1 MAEIILEGV
10 SMLGSSLLVF
20 NPTALSLFD
29 THAHLDFP
37 AFSAERAE
45 VLARAQKVG
54 IQYLLNPGCC
64 LASSQRAFALAQ
76 KFSNVWAA
84 VGLHPQAAENCRP
97 KVLAELKKLA
107 RNKKVVALGE
117 IGLDLVKN
125 QNSLEVQIKAFWLQ
139 LKLAQKL
146 KLPVIIHARQADRE
160 VLEIID
166 EFPKVR
172 GVVHCFGGDPG
183 FARAILARGFYL
195 GFTGICTFPKA
206 VDVQATLIATPLKRI
221 LLETDAPFLAPQARR
236 GQRNEPS
243 FLVEI
248 LKQVAELKKVSK
260 ERVAKVTTKNALELF
275 QISS

>member
-1 MAEIILEGV
+1 
-10 SMLGSSLLVF
+10 MLGSSLLVF

-29 THAHLDFP
+29 THAHLDSP

-64 LASSQRAFALAQ
+64 LASSQRAFTLAQ

-84 VGLHPQAAENCRP
+84 VGLHPQAAENCQP
-97 KVLAELKKLA
+97 KVLAELKQLA

-146 KLPVIIHARQADRE
+146 NLPVIIHARQADKE
-160 VLEIID
+160 VWQIIAN
-166 EFPKVR
+166 FPKLR
-172 GVVHCFGGDPG
+172 GVVHCFGGDPD

-260 ERVAKVTTKNALELF
+260 EKVAEVTTKNALELF